1 MQLRVNSLG
10 EIQEDSIVWN
20 TESNKAAHL
29 KSEHKIDIAEV
40 FTAHKTFIKTETI
53 TQTSITHSKHLS

>member
-1 MQLRVNSLG
+1 MQLRLNSLG

-40 FTAHKTFIKTETI
+40 FTAHKAFIKT
-53 TQTSITHSKHLS
+53 